1 MLATLRQ
8 TSFALSK
15 RAGLMSAVA
24 GSTWRR
30 ERLLI
35 LCYHGV
41 SLDDEHHWRP
51 GLYVSPQT
59 LARRFEILRR
69 AEAAVLPLDE
79 AIDRLYANDLPPRAV
94 ALTFDD
100 GYQDFLR
107 RAYPLLQ
114 QYGYAATVYLPT
126 QRVLQNYPIPQLIV
140 SYLLWK
146 HRAGR
151 LDGRGIAGLDT
162 VYDLA
167 DEPTRR
173 RIVLALLARFSHDKL
188 SPRGKDAVVRD
199 VAARLGADYDAL
211 VDFGLLRLMTA
222 KQVRRLSEAGI
233 SFELHTHRHRTPED
247 PAHFRK
253 EVDDNRRHLE
263 AIIGRRASHFC
274 YPSGVYRASYPAV
287 LKADGVRSATTCD
300 PDLAARTSDALL
312 LPRFV
317 DTEMVSDIEFESW
330 VTGAACWL
338 PRRTRRAHRNVH

>member
-15 RAGLMSAVA
+15 RAGLMGAVA

-59 LARRFEILRR
+59 LARRFEILQR
-69 AEAAVLPLDE
+69 ARAAVLPLEE

-114 QYGYAATVYLPT
+114 QYGYPATVYLPT
-126 QRVLQNYPIPQLIV
+126 QRVLQNFPIPQLV
-140 SYLLWK
+140 LSYLLWT
-146 HRAGR
+146 HRDGH

-167 DEPTRR
+167 DEATRR
-173 RIVLALLARFSHDKL
+173 SIVLALLARFNHDKL
-188 SPRGKDAVVRD
+188 APRGKDAVVRD
-199 VAARLGADYDAL
+199 VATRLGMDYDAVL
-211 VDFGLLRLMTA
+211 ESGLLRLMTA
-222 KQVRRLSEAGI
+222 EQVRTLSDAGV

-247 PAHFRK
+247 PALFRK
-253 EVDDNRRHLE
+253 ELEINRRHLE
-263 AIIGRRASHFC
+263 AMIGRRARHFC
-274 YPSGVYRASYPAV
+274 YPSGVYRDSYSEV
-287 LKADGVRSATTCD
+287 LKEEGVRSATTCD

-317 DTEMVSDIEFESW
+317 DTEMVSELEFESW